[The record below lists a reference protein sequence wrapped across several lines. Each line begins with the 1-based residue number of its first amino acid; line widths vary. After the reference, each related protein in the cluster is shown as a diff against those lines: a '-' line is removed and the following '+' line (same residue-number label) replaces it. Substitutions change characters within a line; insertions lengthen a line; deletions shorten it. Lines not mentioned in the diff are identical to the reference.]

1 MATTVLESSSVS
13 AFCESVAIMLA
24 AGIQTALWRL
34 APEYPAS
41 LPLVGFDGVSV
52 SEYCRIS
59 TVAQPIYQMGEQAV
73 LTLVQLINGE
83 EAPASSILPVR
94 FIRRKSSGPRS

>member
-1 MATTVLESSSVS
+1 MFGKHLEEDILHARELYPHTDGIFATSDV
-13 AFCESVAIMLA
+13 LA

-34 APEYPAS
+34 APDYPAS

-59 TVAQPIYQMGEQAV
+59 TVAQPIYQMG
-73 LTLVQLINGE
+73 
-83 EAPASSILPVR
+83 S
-94 FIRRKSSGPRS
+94 RRC